1 MTSYR
6 QLDEEIR
13 VVVRGQN
20 NVEREGKEALEEAR
34 SVITQLANRIL
45 EIKEQAKQSE
55 QIVRIINELVQQIIN
70 NTNLLFDSSKL
81 FFY

>member
-70 NTNLLFDSSKL
+70 DTNLLFDSSKL